1 MAGATLIA
9 PLQEVDVQAPDAAA
23 TQSMTLADTQQQRML
38 ERLRRAG
45 DQPVTFAELRASGIA
60 FPAVVVSELQLN
72 GYAIDRVYDCGRL
85 VGVRL
90 LKPEPPPH
98 PPHTGAPYG
107 CGGSDNQRRTTQ
119 HDHRRPGRV
128 RRTHRAGIGDPI
140 ASRGGNLRQ
149 DRPGTCRTRYPL

>member
-9 PLQEVDVQAPDAAA
+9 PLQEVDVEAPDAAT

-45 DQPVTFAELRASGIA
+45 DQPVTFAELRASGID

-72 GYAIDRVYDCGRL
+72 GYAIDRAYDCGRL

-90 LKPEPPPH
+90 LKPEPPYTP
-98 PPHTGAPYG
+98 AA
-107 CGGSDNQRRTTQ
+107 
-119 HDHRRPGRV
+119 HRRRLRL
-128 RRTHRAGIGDPI
+128 RRQR
-140 ASRGGNLRQ
+140 
-149 DRPGTCRTRYPL
+149 